1 VKQIVKSAASIGASV
16 VVALAVAMP
25 VSARVGVTA
34 AVVPQT
40 DALRPG
46 NPLEP
51 LVLGADIDF
60 NEHIVTAQDGRAQI
74 LFLDHSTL
82 NVGPNADVVIDKFVY
97 SPQDESGSLAISAT
111 KGVLRYIGG
120 ALSKHEDAVKIE
132 TPTAIIGIRGGIA
145 LVEVAASGATRAT
158 FLYGKEMTITGRDGL
173 SLHLT
178 RPGFTSSVGVGEQH
192 PSTPAKADPVQIA
205 TTTAIAAPTNPTPT
219 TTTTVT
225 PAPAPAAA
233 SATAPTRTT
242 SAPAPASTPA
252 STKSLLIA
260 ATIAPP
266 LAKTPIVKPIIA
278 VVLPKPI
285 GPGHTLPPKAV
296 VVAPKKK

>member
-1 VKQIVKSAASIGASV
+1 VKRIVKSAASVGASV

-60 NEHIVTAQDGRAQI
+60 NEHIVTAEDGRAQI

-82 NVGPNADVVIDKFVY
+82 TVGPNADVVIDKFVY
-97 SPQDESGSLAISAT
+97 SPEDDSGSLAISAT

-145 LVEVAASGATRAT
+145 LVEVAPGGATRAT

-173 SLHLT
+173 SIHVT

-192 PSTPAKADPVQIA
+192 PSPPIKADPVQIA
-205 TTTAIAAPTNPTPT
+205 ATTAT
-219 TTTTVT
+219 
-225 PAPAPAAA
+225 PAAA
-233 SATAPTRTT
+233 SATAP
-242 SAPAPASTPA
+242 APAPAAGPA
-252 STKSLLIA
+252 TAPSHTTRAKSFQIV
-260 ATIAPP
+260 TIVPHKP
-266 LAKTPIVKPIIA
+266 VPVKPP
-278 VVLPKPI
+278 VLALGPTVHPPI
-285 GPGHTLPPKAV
+285 HTLPPKSV
-296 VVAPKKK
+296 LKK

>member
-34 AVVPQT
+34 AVLPQT

-192 PSTPAKADPVQIA
+192 PSPPAKADPVQIA
-205 TTTAIAAPTNPTPT
+205 TTTAIATPTSSTPT
-219 TTTTVT
+219 TTATVT
-225 PAPAPAAA
+225 PAAAPATTPTHTTN
-233 SATAPTRTT
+233 ATAPA
-242 SAPAPASTPA
+242 SAPAVSA
-252 STKSLLIA
+252 TKTQL
-260 ATIAPP
+260 ATLNIAPP
-266 LAKTPIVKPIIA
+266 PKMPPKPIIH
-278 VVLPKPI
+278 VLLPKPPVP
-285 GPGHTLPPKAV
+285 GPHILPPKQV
-296 VVAPKKK
+296 VKK